1 MKIAMIAAHSCPV
14 GELGAKDT
22 GGMSVYIRELSRELG
37 KLGHTVDIFTRVH
50 DPADPVLENLGE
62 GVRLIH
68 IKAGQEA
75 KINKMEVFG
84 YLPEFTRNLEAF
96 RCNNN
101 LDYDL
106 IFSHYWMSGLVAQKL
121 QARWRA
127 PHVVMFHTLGAV
139 KNAIGI
145 GENDPALR
153 IAAERELIARCQC
166 VIAPTVRGKE
176 ELEQYYNADPGKIS
190 IIPCGVNMDLFKP
203 VSREIARQKLGL
215 TGEKILL
222 FVGRLDPLKG
232 AERLLEAVTYL
243 DDYKSLKLVLIG
255 GDESSRGEIERMQ
268 TMCVELGISGKVQ
281 FRGTVK
287 QVDLP
292 DYYSAADVCVV
303 PSYYESFGLV
313 PLEAL
318 ACGTPVVVADIAE
331 VKNFILTG
339 KTGCVVRTNM
349 PQNLARGIRQ
359 VMNHHS
365 YAIEVALAV
374 RESVRRYSWEN
385 VAGGIIREF
394 NSVLA
399 HWMLPV
405 A

>member
-37 KLGHTVDIFTRVH
+37 KLGHSVDIFTRVH

-84 YLPEFTRNLEAF
+84 YLPEFTRNLAAF
-96 RCNNN
+96 RRNNN

-106 IFSHYWMSGLVAQKL
+106 VFSHYWMSGLVAQKL
-121 QARWRA
+121 QARWRV
-127 PHVVMFHTLGAV
+127 PHAVMFHTLGAV

-166 VIAPTVRGKE
+166 VIAPTSRGKE

-190 IIPCGVNMDLFKP
+190 IVPCGVNMDLFQP
-203 VSREIARQKLGL
+203 VPRDIARQKLGL
-215 TGEKILL
+215 TDDKILL

-232 AERLLEAVTYL
+232 AERLLEAVPYL

-255 GDESSRGEIERMQ
+255 GDESSRAEIEKMQ
-268 TMCVELGISGKVQ
+268 YRRLISTFCGVSDFFSGGKLSSSQVEL
-281 FRGTVK
+281 
-287 QVDLP
+287 
-292 DYYSAADVCVV
+292 A
-303 PSYYESFGLV
+303 
-313 PLEAL
+313 
-318 ACGTPVVVADIAE
+318 
-331 VKNFILTG
+331 
-339 KTGCVVRTNM
+339 
-349 PQNLARGIRQ
+349 
-359 VMNHHS
+359 
-365 YAIEVALAV
+365 
-374 RESVRRYSWEN
+374 
-385 VAGGIIREF
+385 
-394 NSVLA
+394 
-399 HWMLPV
+399 LPV
-405 A
+405 NPPAAFKISRILSPSRSG